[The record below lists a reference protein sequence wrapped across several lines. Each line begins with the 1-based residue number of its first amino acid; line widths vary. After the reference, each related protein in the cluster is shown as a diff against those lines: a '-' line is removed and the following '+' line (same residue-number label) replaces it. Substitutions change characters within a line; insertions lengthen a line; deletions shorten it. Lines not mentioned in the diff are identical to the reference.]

1 MYDMIQIPADVK
13 VEATA
18 SVITKD
24 ELLRLLEEQKER
36 SDTN

>member
-1 MYDMIQIPADVK
+1 MDCMMQIPADVK
-13 VEATA
+13 AEATA

-24 ELLRLLEEQKER
+24 ELLRLLEEQKKR